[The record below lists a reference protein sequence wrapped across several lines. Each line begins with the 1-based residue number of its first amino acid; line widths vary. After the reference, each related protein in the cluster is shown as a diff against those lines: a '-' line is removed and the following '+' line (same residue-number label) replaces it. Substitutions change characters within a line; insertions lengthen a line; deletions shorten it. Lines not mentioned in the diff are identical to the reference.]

1 MIGPQI
7 LNRAV
12 QMVTSLLNQH
22 QKEINQAYLEGEGGL
37 TVNLVVK
44 LTPGKTPNVQE
55 LEVGI
60 SFIQN
65 RVKESLVAEVSEIQG
80 ALFDAVE
87 KLRPKKGS
95 GIDSVTIASSR
106 TGKSVTLEAKE

>member
-1 MIGPQI
+1 MIGPRI

-22 QKEINQAYLEGEGGL
+22 QKEIDQAYLGGDGGL
-37 TVNLVVK
+37 TVNLAVK
-44 LTPGKTPNVQE
+44 LTPGKKPNVQD
-55 LEVGI
+55 LEVSI
-60 SFIQN
+60 SFVER
-65 RVKESLVAEVSEIQG
+65 RVKESLVAEVSEIQD

-95 GIDSVTIASSR
+95 GIDSVTITESR
-106 TGKSVTLEAKE
+106 TGKSATLEAKE